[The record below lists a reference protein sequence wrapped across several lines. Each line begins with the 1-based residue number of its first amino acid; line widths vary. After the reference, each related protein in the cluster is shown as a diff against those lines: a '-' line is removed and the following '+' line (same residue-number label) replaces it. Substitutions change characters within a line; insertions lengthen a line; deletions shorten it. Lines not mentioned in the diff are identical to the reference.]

1 MQFFESIRLD
11 NGIAAN
17 IPGHLARVK
26 ATALH
31 YFDMAAAE
39 RLANEFKNVFNELSR
54 QVAPCNG
61 VHKLRISY
69 SGSIEEISVTPYV
82 KPEIVKLKL
91 VYDDNIDY
99 TYKNADRTDLNAL
112 VEQKG
117 DCGDVLI
124 CRQGAITD
132 TSFCNVVFENEKGL
146 FTPSDFLLNGIR
158 RRQLLDMGVVNERR
172 IRPEDLHEYRKLL
185 LINAMLYP
193 GDVPAIPVDT
203 GICR

>member
-1 MQFFESIRLD
+1 MQFFETIRLD

-17 IPGHLARVK
+17 TPWHIARVK
-26 ATALH
+26 ATAQH
-31 YFDMAAAE
+31 HFDKVTAE
-39 RLANEFKNVFNELSR
+39 RLVNEFQYVFSELSR
-54 QVAPCNG
+54 QEASWKG
-61 VHKLRISY
+61 VHKLRVSY

-82 KPEIVKLKL
+82 KPEIVTLKL

-99 TYKNADRTDLNAL
+99 SYKNADRTVLNSL
-112 VEQKG
+112 FDQRDEC
-117 DCGDVLI
+117 DDVLI

-146 FTPSDFLLNGIR
+146 FTTSDFLLNGTR
-158 RRQLLDMGVVNERR
+158 RRQLLDMGVVSERR
-172 IRPEDLHEYRKLL
+172 IRPEDLHEYRKLF

-203 GICR
+203 GICV